1 MSQTFRGALTTLP
14 CELEAQS
21 LLHKRLCV
29 RLFHAFVLDFSSP
42 WCCAYFSGTLLE
54 APSGDYLF
62 RNAFSNHQS
71 YQIQKDMTIMT
82 EYVDDELPLPPF
94 AELFGEGMLP
104 NKRKLKKFRENPQA
118 DETTG

>member
-1 MSQTFRGALTTLP
+1 
-14 CELEAQS
+14 
-21 LLHKRLCV
+21 
-29 RLFHAFVLDFSSP
+29 
-42 WCCAYFSGTLLE
+42 
-54 APSGDYLF
+54 
-62 RNAFSNHQS
+62 
-71 YQIQKDMTIMT
+71 MTIMT